1 MSMLWYLN
9 LEKFMLI
16 SMRISFVIL
25 IEMKPYAQNDQSLW
39 DKQFKD
45 ESAREAMCP
54 NLFYEIQCISADC
67 SGIVWIDIVA
77 PVYALSIF
85 TQYPLKHP
93 NFKLKVQ
100 TLLHELALNV
110 PLMSKSRNL

>member
-1 MSMLWYLN
+1 M
-9 LEKFMLI
+9 
-16 SMRISFVIL
+16 
-25 IEMKPYAQNDQSLW
+25 A
-39 DKQFKD
+39 
-45 ESAREAMCP
+45 
-54 NLFYEIQCISADC
+54 
-67 SGIVWIDIVA
+67 WIDIVA